1 MSNDGFF
8 LIYIS
13 GILLL
18 IILWVAG
25 VVKILMSD
33 NIRLVKLIYIIL
45 SCSFPPFSILY
56 LLKNIII
63 NDMKKAP
70 KRLAKAGKVAGIS
83 AKASAGAAVKT
94 VDYLLKK

>member
-25 VVKILMSD
+25 IVKILMSD

-70 KRLAKAGKVAGIS
+70 KRLGKVAGSVAKVS
-83 AKASAGAAVKT
+83 ADAAVKT
-94 VDYLLKK
+94 ADYLLKK